1 MENSK
6 NKPKKF
12 PVSVNDPELRFKAKA
27 AAAAEGK
34 TMGEWLANAIRAALT
49 KEGKK

>member
-6 NKPKKF
+6 KEKPKKF

-27 AAAAEGK
+27 AAANEGK
-34 TMGEWLANAIRAALT
+34 TMGEWLANAIRAAL
-49 KEGKK
+49 KK